1 MNLGQMIMVVGAIV
15 LLGILVLNA
24 NSTVY
29 QATDTM
35 YTSEFG
41 VTAISLATSLV
52 EEAMGKMFDNVV
64 ADTGSAALYDSTHL
78 TAVGSLGPE
87 AAKTESYRGMTPGY
101 PNDFDDFDDFNG
113 LKLCYHSDLATET
126 DATPGFVQVTVPGM
140 RAKYYVTCTVVYVKP
155 PNLDVPYVV
164 RQTWHKKIT
173 VTVWSPSAVRLD
185 PASQKMVPDTL
196 VYPAV
201 MSYWN

>member
-1 MNLGQMIMVVGAIV
+1 MNLGQMLMVVGAIV

-29 QATDTM
+29 QANDTM

-52 EEAMGKMFDNVV
+52 EESMGKMFDKVV
-64 ADTGSAALYDSTHL
+64 APINASAVYDSTLL
-78 TAVGSLGPE
+78 TPPGGLHADAG
-87 AAKTESYRGMTPGY
+87 ESYRGLPLGSGLK
-101 PNDFDDFDDFNG
+101 DFDDFDDFNG
-113 LKLCYHSDLATET
+113 FKACYHSDLPSEA
-126 DATPGFVQVTVPGM
+126 DATPGFYQITVPGM
-140 RAKYYVTCTVVYVKP
+140 RAKYYVTCTVTYVKP
-155 PNLDVPYVV
+155 PNLDAAYTI

-173 VTVWSPSAVRLD
+173 VTVWSPSAIN
-185 PASQKMVPDTL
+185 QITNNPDTL
-196 VYPAV
+196 VYPAI